1 MHLPLWT
8 QAPVD
13 CTPRMAAHVRG
24 NNDGMIPEAALL
36 DRLSDKDLA
45 LLAAAAGEHGLP
57 PAVLR
62 REPRRI
68 DELLAR
74 HEAFAALFGGRTA
87 DPLVVVSPFLTFAVL
102 LAHTPSLLSGLAF
115 VPEPVGGRRRVPV
128 FEVEPLRD
136 FVADPLR
143 RLFIADLL
151 ASYTHVA
158 SGPIWV
164 RTRRGWRHRRFSELD
179 PMQFGELILMTPPGQ
194 RLVLYRRLGDLAL
207 FLTGV
212 FPDHVEGR
220 SFPPVGV
227 ERLSRAVAEGEI
239 AVSRR
244 RETMALDLRTM
255 DLLERLG
262 GRSYRVAWG
271 SHALPGR
278 GLRPRPR
285 RGRRPLPPCPHDPST
300 C

>member
-1 MHLPLWT
+1 M
-8 QAPVD
+8 V
-13 CTPRMAAHVRG
+13 
-24 NNDGMIPEAALL
+24 PEAALL

-45 LLAAAAGEHGLP
+45 LLAAAAGEPGLSS
-57 PAVLR
+57 AALR
-62 REPRRI
+62 REPAHI

-74 HEAFAALFGGRTA
+74 RESFAALFGRTTK

-102 LAHTPSLLSGLAF
+102 LAHTPALLSGLSF
-115 VPEPVGGRRRVPV
+115 VPEPVGGRKRVPV

-136 FVADPLR
+136 FVADPMH
-143 RLFIADLL
+143 RLFLADLL

-164 RTRRGWRHRRFSELD
+164 HTRRGWRHKRFSELD
-179 PMQFGELILMTPPGQ
+179 PMQFAELILTTPPEQ

-220 SFPPVGV
+220 AFPPVAV
-227 ERLSRAVAEGEI
+227 ERLSRAVAEGES
-239 AVSRR
+239 AAGRR
-244 RETMALDLRTM
+244 QEPMALDLRTM

-262 GRSYRVAWG
+262 RRSYQVAWDATPFPDAG
-271 SHALPGR
+271 FARVLGDVAGHFRHARMILNLLTDR
-278 GLRPRPR
+278 YLFTQRERWF
-285 RGRRPLPPCPHDPST
+285 PLAS
-300 C
+300 